1 MALIAQ
7 KDCAM
12 ANTGPQREN
21 FVAVLNSVA
30 GWDKKKAQQ
39 FFDDHSRSR
48 EIGNEIDFV
57 LREAERLEEMF
68 AGVMVVPMLFRVDDD
83 KLYLIYDWLAKY
95 APSEP
100 IMQRL
105 NLRNTGGFAKPVIP
119 V

>member
-1 MALIAQ
+1 
-7 KDCAM
+7 
-12 ANTGPQREN
+12 
-21 FVAVLNSVA
+21 
-30 GWDKKKAQQ
+30 
-39 FFDDHSRSR
+39 
-48 EIGNEIDFV
+48 
-57 LREAERLEEMF
+57 MF